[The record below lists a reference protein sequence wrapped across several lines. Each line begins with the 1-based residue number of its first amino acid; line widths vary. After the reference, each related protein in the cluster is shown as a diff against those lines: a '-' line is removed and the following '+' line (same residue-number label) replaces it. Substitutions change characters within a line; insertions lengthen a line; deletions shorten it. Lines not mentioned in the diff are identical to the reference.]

1 MKHLKTFE
9 GKSQSLKENS
19 ISDINEL
26 IDRLEYLRNFID
38 EKISDDDI
46 NFFNKINT
54 LYTDI
59 QLLSGKLNYKN
70 ETPKGI

>member
-1 MKHLKTFE
+1 MKHLNKFE

-59 QLLSGKLNYKN
+59 QLLSGKLNYK
-70 ETPKGI
+70 K

>member
-1 MKHLKTFE
+1 MKHLKQFE
-9 GKSQSLKENS
+9 NKSGSLKENA

-46 NFFNKINT
+46 NFFGKINT

-59 QLLSGKLNYKN
+59 QLLSGKLNYK
-70 ETPKGI
+70 K

>member
-1 MKHLKTFE
+1 MKHLNKFE
-9 GKSQSLKENS
+9 VKSQSLKENA

-46 NFFNKINT
+46 IFFNKINT

-59 QLLSGKLNYKN
+59 QLLSGKLNYK
-70 ETPKGI
+70 K

>member
-1 MKHLKTFE
+1 MRHLRQFE
-9 GKSQSLKENS
+9 NKSGSLKENA

-46 NFFNKINT
+46 KFFSKINT
-54 LYTDI
+54 IHTDI
-59 QLLSGKLNYKN
+59 QLLSGKLNYK
-70 ETPKGI
+70 K

>member
-1 MKHLKTFE
+1 MKHLKQFE
-9 GKSQSLKENS
+9 NKSGSLKDHA

-46 NFFNKINT
+46 KFFSKINIVH
-54 LYTDI
+54 TDI
-59 QLLSGKLNYKN
+59 QLLSGKLNYK
-70 ETPKGI
+70 K

>member
-9 GKSQSLKENS
+9 GKSQSLKKNS

-59 QLLSGKLNYKN
+59 QLLSGKLNYK
-70 ETPKGI
+70 K

>member
-1 MKHLKTFE
+1 MKHLNKFE

-46 NFFNKINT
+46 KSIVEFHNRTGNLPDFYLFEK
-54 LYTDI
+54 DV
-59 QLLSGKLNYKN
+59 
-70 ETPKGI
+70 

>member
-1 MKHLKTFE
+1 MKHLNKFE
-9 GKSQSLKENS
+9 GKSQSLKENA

-59 QLLSGKLNYKN
+59 QLLSGKLNYK
-70 ETPKGI
+70 K

>member
-1 MKHLKTFE
+1 MKHLRQFE
-9 GKSQSLKENS
+9 NKSGSLKDHA

-46 NFFNKINT
+46 KFFSKINIVH
-54 LYTDI
+54 TDI
-59 QLLSGKLNYKN
+59 QLLSGKLNYK
-70 ETPKGI
+70 K

>member
-1 MKHLKTFE
+1 MRHLRQFE
-9 GKSQSLKENS
+9 NKSGSLKDHA

-46 NFFNKINT
+46 KFFSKINT
-54 LYTDI
+54 IHTDI
-59 QLLSGKLNYKN
+59 QLLSGKLNYK
-70 ETPKGI
+70 K

>member
-1 MKHLKTFE
+1 MKHLNKFE
-9 GKSQSLKENS
+9 GKSQSLKENA

-46 NFFNKINT
+46 IFFNKINT

-59 QLLSGKLNYKN
+59 QLLSGKLNYK
-70 ETPKGI
+70 K

>member
-1 MKHLKTFE
+1 MKHLKQFE
-9 GKSQSLKENS
+9 NKSGSLKENA

-59 QLLSGKLNYKN
+59 QLLSGKLNYK
-70 ETPKGI
+70 K

>member
-1 MKHLKTFE
+1 MKHLKQFE
-9 GKSQSLKENS
+9 SGSLKDHA

-46 NFFNKINT
+46 KFFSKINIVH
-54 LYTDI
+54 TDI
-59 QLLSGKLNYKN
+59 QLLSGKLNYK
-70 ETPKGI
+70 K

>member
-1 MKHLKTFE
+1 MKHLKQFE
-9 GKSQSLKENS
+9 NKLGSLKDHA

-46 NFFNKINT
+46 KFFGKINIVH
-54 LYTDI
+54 TDI
-59 QLLSGKLNYKN
+59 QLLSGKLNYK
-70 ETPKGI
+70 K